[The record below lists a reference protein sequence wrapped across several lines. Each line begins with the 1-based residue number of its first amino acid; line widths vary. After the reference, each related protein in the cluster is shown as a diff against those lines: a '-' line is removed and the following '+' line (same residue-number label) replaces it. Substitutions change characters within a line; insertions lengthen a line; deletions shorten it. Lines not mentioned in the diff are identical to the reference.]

1 MIVVWV
7 ITKFNGH
14 EWQRHHNQWKTY
26 ILPSSSYQRFLQSAV
41 LLSRRIKIQ
50 LQTLKKDFICKV
62 IRLRMQRMCILEV
75 KEIRAGGLLH
85 IQMLK
90 ETVTAMSFDCEF
102 TAYAF
107 ITEQ

>member
-1 MIVVWV
+1 
-7 ITKFNGH
+7 
-14 EWQRHHNQWKTY
+14 
-26 ILPSSSYQRFLQSAV
+26 
-41 LLSRRIKIQ
+41 
-50 LQTLKKDFICKV
+50 
-62 IRLRMQRMCILEV
+62 MQRMCILEV